1 MNLMFSFEVLK
12 FNFNSTWL
20 HFTWSFHKFK
30 TTWVIFHVDERLLR
44 LKVWE
49 WHILTSDFY
58 FVSAVIFTWF
68 ETLVLKFFFQFEKGS
83 FLNMDFCFIVV
94 FKGFSSILKKERLLA
109 FVFSANFVLFVFL
122 NSSFH
127 KHQCFFH
134 GFPALNLKDWV
145 SVMIGYLVTFQLW
158 HLWTDSTGIFVVIF
172 SCIIAR
178 RSRVNNYTHKCK
190 YLLSSSVS
198 LSGL

>member
-1 MNLMFSFEVLK
+1 MTYFDQWFLFCVSSYFYLIWDFS
-12 FNFNSTWL
+12 
-20 HFTWSFHKFK
+20 
-30 TTWVIFHVDERLLR
+30 I
-44 LKVWE
+44 KV
-49 WHILTSDFY
+49 
-58 FVSAVIFTWF
+58 
-68 ETLVLKFFFQFEKGS
+68 FFQFEKGS

-178 RSRVNNYTHKCK
+178 RSWVNNYTHKCK